1 MVITIPAMKICWK
14 ISHTLKTWYIVS
26 AKSITIL
33 MSRKVKK
40 VKMKVK
46 KTNQQKESKLKYLKT
61 GVGINWNNH

>member
-1 MVITIPAMKICWK
+1 
-14 ISHTLKTWYIVS
+14 
-26 AKSITIL
+26 

-61 GVGINWNNH
+61 GVGINWNHH